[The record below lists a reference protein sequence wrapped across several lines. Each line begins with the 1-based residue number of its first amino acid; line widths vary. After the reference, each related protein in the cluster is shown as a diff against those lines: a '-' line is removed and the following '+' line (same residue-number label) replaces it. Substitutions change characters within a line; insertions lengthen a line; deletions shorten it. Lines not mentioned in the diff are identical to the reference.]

1 MTLGFLTTPMLGLT
15 STAVVGHM
23 GDPEALAGL
32 AIGAMLFDLILG
44 SFNFLR
50 ASTTGLTAQAYGRR
64 DQHEQQAVFA
74 RALISALGCGLAL
87 LCLSPLLEV
96 AGLRLMGAEGAIAE
110 ATATYFSI
118 RILAAPAALANYAIL
133 GFVLGRGRGGVG
145 LLLQALIN
153 GINILLSIYLG
164 LSLDWGVAGVAWGT
178 LAGEVAGTLTG
189 LFIVLGGFAKSE
201 RPAWP
206 EVFSRHRLAELFALN
221 RDILIRTFVLIG
233 AFAIMTRI
241 GTGFGAV
248 TLAANAVLM
257 NFFLLSGYYLDGLA
271 NAAEQITGRAVGA
284 RYRPAFDRGLKLT
297 ILWSFGLAGDRFRL
311 LLPRRSLVDLGADN
325 LTRGAAG
332 GSDLSALGGGDWT
345 DRGARL
351 PDGWGL
357 HRRDMV
363 GRHAQPDADVLCRLP
378 RHARRLRAALRQ
390 SRPVAWYECLPAVAR
405 LLPRDAGQAAGRS
418 DFSGRPVIEPGV
430 AQVANRAGLFAIQQ
444 PGEAANDIAR
454 QTGTFIHHAGIELK
468 EVGARP

>member
-1 MTLGFLTTPMLGLT
+1 MDTRSNSHSLAFDVTHRLVLSIAIPMTLGFMTTPLLGLT

-64 DQHEQQAVFA
+64 DQHEQQAVFW

-87 LCLSPLLEV
+87 LCLSPLLMA

-110 ATATYFSI
+110 ATSTYFSI
-118 RILAAPAALANYAIL
+118 RMLAAPAALANYAIL
-133 GFVLGRGRGGVG
+133 GFVLGRGQGNVG

-164 LSLDWGVAGVAWGT
+164 LSLGWGVAGVAWAT
-178 LAGEVAGTLTG
+178 MAGETAGAIAG
-189 LFIVLGGFAKSE
+189 LFIVLSGFKAG
-201 RPAWP
+201 RPAWS
-206 EVFSRHRLAELFALN
+206 EIFSRHRLAELFALN

-233 AFAIMTRI
+233 AFTIMTRI
-241 GTGFGAV
+241 GTSFGAI

-271 NAAEQITGRAVGA
+271 NAAEQITGRAIGA

-297 ILWSFGLAGDRFRL
+297 TLWSFGLAAIVSAFFFLAGPWL
-311 LLPRRSLVDLGADN
+311 ISV
-325 LTRGAAG
+325 LTTSSEVREAAG
-332 GSDLSALGGGDWT
+332 IYLPWAAVTGLTGALAFLMDGVFIGATWSVDMRNRMLMSFAGYLLMLAVFVPLFGNHGLWLAMNAFLLF
-345 DRGARL
+345 RGFFLAVLVR
-351 PDGWGL
+351 P
-357 HRRDMV
+357 R
-363 GRHAQPDADVLCRLP
+363 ADQTF
-378 RHARRLRAALRQ
+378 RAAQ
-390 SRPVAWYECLPAVAR
+390 
-405 LLPRDAGQAAGRS
+405 
-418 DFSGRPVIEPGV
+418 
-430 AQVANRAGLFAIQQ
+430 
-444 PGEAANDIAR
+444 
-454 QTGTFIHHAGIELK
+454 
-468 EVGARP
+468 